1 MFATNGSFRTI
12 VGKIKGRKDT
22 YCGGNMPFAPAYQ
35 LSIAI
40 KYIDLFYVD
49 IKILDKEKTREYL
62 RGDLSVYHINLQKLL
77 ISGKT
82 IVFRIPVIG
91 GYTDTDDNRR
101 KVVELLKHLEGNILK
116 IELIKEHNLGISKYK
131 SLIDGENEII
141 LPNYKGVSEELM
153 NQYKE
158 EIEAVMNVPVEV
170 CKI

>member
-1 MFATNGSFRTI
+1 M
-12 VGKIKGRKDT
+12 
-22 YCGGNMPFAPAYQ
+22 
-35 LSIAI
+35 
-40 KYIDLFYVD
+40 
-49 IKILDKEKTREYL
+49 
-62 RGDLSVYHINLQKLL
+62 
-77 ISGKT
+77 
-82 IVFRIPVIG
+82 
-91 GYTDTDDNRR
+91 
-101 KVVELLKHLEGNILK
+101 LKHLEGNILK